1 MLVQPH
7 VFRAAALAALAL
19 FATSATSAQGL
30 GGMLNQAKAK
40 ARQAADR
47 AANQTTSAVLNGRSG
62 QQKPADAQSKTGPAD
77 GQSKTSPANGQAK
90 GDPTDE
96 LSQNRD
102 PLDSPPS
109 ELTAETQVAYIRA
122 QMADTRPVAAQE
134 SRVNP
139 SPNENYR
146 RLRQIAKIAIPFTWD
161 EAAVQAATAQSKPLW
176 DYINYMSYN
185 LVSGLRLENGPYL
198 KSALQRVK
206 EIHLT
211 RKRVQE
217 QFTELAYSFD
227 AGTGV
232 LTAALNV
239 DEEGNV
245 GSSSSAELDDWM
257 VHNMTKA
264 PMSRIE
270 RENEARF
277 RYAREHPSGISTA
290 PASGGGGGGSSAKSW
305 TCTWCHQSVTAAS
318 RPSLAGCPRNSA
330 HQHAWHN

>member
-1 MLVQPH
+1 MQLQANH
-7 VFRAAALAALAL
+7 FRATLAALAL
-19 FATSATSAQGL
+19 FATTAASAQGL

-47 AANQTTSAVLNGRSG
+47 AANQTTSDVLNGRSG

-102 PLDSPPS
+102 PLDSPL
-109 ELTAETQVAYIRA
+109 ETLTPETQVAYIRA
-122 QMADTRPVAAQE
+122 QMADTRPVKE
-134 SRVNP
+134 DKSNSSP
-139 SPNENYR
+139 SYNYR
-146 RLRQIAKIAIPFTWD
+146 RLRQMAKIAVPFTWD
-161 EAAVQAATAQSKPLW
+161 DAAVQAATAQHKPLW
-176 DYINYMSYN
+176 DYINFMSYS
-185 LVSGLRLENGPYL
+185 LVSGLQLENGPYL

-211 RKRVQE
+211 RKWVPQL
-217 QFTELAYSFD
+217 FAELVYSFD

-232 LTAALNV
+232 LTATLNM

-245 GSSSSAELDDWM
+245 GASSATRLDDWM

-264 PMSRIE
+264 PKSRIE
-270 RENEARF
+270 LENEARF
-277 RYAREHPSGISTA
+277 RYAREHPSSISTA
-290 PASGGGGGGSSAKSW
+290 PASGGGGNGGSSAKSW